1 MPYAPGSSSL
11 GHRCEDALMVVSIQA
26 RESVAV
32 LTLDDGNVNAMS
44 YEFLIEALAGFRQAS
59 EAFDAVVI
67 AGNAKCLSAGFDLTE
82 VIKGPEQRDAIINAG
97 GDLFIS
103 IFTCPKPVVVACT
116 GHAVAG
122 GVIYLL
128 VADSRIGRAHKLR
141 IGFNEVSIGVP
152 MPDFGIALSQY
163 RLSPSRVE
171 EVLLGDMYNAE
182 QAVDVGLLDRVVGGE
197 PADVIEAAIARASE
211 LASRNADAY
220 GQTKLAARAELI
232 KRFGEENT

>member
-1 MPYAPGSSSL
+1 VPM
-11 GHRCEDALMVVSIQA
+11 SITVEA
-26 RESVAV
+26 RDSVAV

-44 YEFLIEALAGFRQAS
+44 YEFLTDALAGFQQAS
-59 EAFDAVVI
+59 ADFDAVVI

-97 GDLFIS
+97 GELFFS
-103 IFTCPKPVVVACT
+103 IFSCPKPVVVACT

-128 VADSRIGRAHKLR
+128 VADTRIGRTGKVR

-152 MPDFGIALSQY
+152 MPAFGIALSQY
-163 RLSPSRVE
+163 RLSPPRVE
-171 EVLLGDMYNAE
+171 EVLLGDMYTPE
-182 QAVDVGLLDRVVGGE
+182 QAVDIGLLDRVIDGD
-197 PADVIEAAIARASE
+197 PADVVNAAVARAAE

-220 GQTKLAARAELI
+220 GQTKLAARADLI
-232 KRFGEENT
+232 KRFGVESA

>member
-1 MPYAPGSSSL
+1 MAITI
-11 GHRCEDALMVVSIQA
+11 ET
-26 RESVAV
+26 RESVSV

-44 YEFLIEALAGFRQAS
+44 YEFLTEALAGFNQAVAGS
-59 EAFDAVVI
+59 DAVVI

-97 GDLFIS
+97 GELFFA

-128 VADSRIGRAHKLR
+128 VADSRIGRNGNVR

-152 MPDFGIALSQY
+152 MPEFGIALSQY
-163 RLSPSRVE
+163 RLSPPRVE
-171 EVLLGDMYNAE
+171 EVLLGDMYNPE
-182 QAVDVGLLDRVVGGE
+182 QARDIGLLDQLIDGE
-197 PADVIEAAIARASE
+197 PVDVVDAAVARAIE

-232 KRFGEENT
+232 KRFA

>member
-1 MPYAPGSSSL
+1 MRMAITI
-11 GHRCEDALMVVSIQA
+11 ET
-26 RESVAV
+26 RESVSV

-44 YEFLIEALAGFRQAS
+44 YEFLTEALAGFNQAVAGS
-59 EAFDAVVI
+59 DAVVI

-97 GDLFIS
+97 GELFFA

-128 VADSRIGRAHKLR
+128 VADSRIGRNGNVR

-152 MPDFGIALSQY
+152 MPEFGIALSQY
-163 RLSPSRVE
+163 RLSPPRVE
-171 EVLLGDMYNAE
+171 EVLLGDMYNPE
-182 QAVDVGLLDRVVGGE
+182 QARDIGLLDQLIDGE
-197 PADVIEAAIARASE
+197 PVDVVDAAVARAIE

-232 KRFGEENT
+232 KRFA